1 MTRRGLAIGC
11 GGTLG
16 FAWTAIALQAVERE
30 LGWDARTA
38 EVLVGT
44 SAGSE
49 MVALLGSGR
58 SVAEIAADLGSPAP
72 GIRPPLPRLSWP
84 ALGSPSPAAHEESA
98 VPPRWRNA

>member
-16 FAWTAIALQAVERE
+16 FAWTAIALQAVERR
-30 LGWDARTA
+30 LDWNARTA

-49 MVALLGSGR
+49 VVALLGSGR
-58 SVAEIAADLGSPAP
+58 SVAEIVAGLDSFVWDWTNSS
-72 GIRPPLPRLSWP
+72 SW
-84 ALGSPSPAAHEESA
+84 H
-98 VPPRWRNA
+98 R